1 MVLVLMSTAT
11 ILTACG
17 LSDLWKYV
25 CNSMECHVQCC
36 RDFISC
42 DLKTNEIEIEPDE
55 NNNCT
60 FVELLSHCCMERN
73 DDD

>member
-1 MVLVLMSTAT
+1 MSAT
-11 ILTACG
+11 ILSACG

-42 DLKTNEIEIEPDE
+42 DLKTNEIEIESDDDRK
-55 NNNCT
+55 CT
-60 FVELLSHCCMERN
+60 VVELLTHCCMER
-73 DDD
+73 DDEQ

>member
-1 MVLVLMSTAT
+1 MSAT
-11 ILTACG
+11 ILSACG

-25 CNSMECHVQCC
+25 CNSMVCHMQCC

-55 NNNCT
+55 HKCT
-60 FVELLSHCCMERN
+60 VVELLSHCCLERN
-73 DDD
+73 EEDQ

>member
-1 MVLVLMSTAT
+1 MSAT

-25 CNSMECHVQCC
+25 CNSMECHMQCC

-42 DLKTNEIEIEPDE
+42 DLKTNEIELEPEPD
-55 NNNCT
+55 NKCT
-60 FVELLSHCCMERN
+60 IVEIISHCCMERN
-73 DDD
+73 DDEQ

>member
-1 MVLVLMSTAT
+1 MSS
-11 ILTACG
+11 LLNACG

-25 CNSMECHVQCC
+25 FNSMECHIQCC

-42 DLKTNEIEIEPDE
+42 DLKTNEIDIEPDN

-60 FVELLSHCCMERN
+60 FGELLSKCCMDR
-73 DDD
+73 DDEQENILI

>member
-1 MVLVLMSTAT
+1 MSTAT

-42 DLKTNEIEIEPDE
+42 DLKTNEIEVEPDDDHK
-55 NNNCT
+55 CT
-60 FVELLSHCCMERN
+60 VVELLSQCCMERN
-73 DDD
+73 EDDQ

>member
-1 MVLVLMSTAT
+1 MSAT
-11 ILTACG
+11 ILSACG

-25 CNSMECHVQCC
+25 CNSMECHMQCC
-36 RDFISC
+36 RDFVSC

-55 NNNCT
+55 NNNCAV
-60 FVELLSHCCMERN
+60 VELLTHCCLER

>member
-1 MVLVLMSTAT
+1 MSAT

-42 DLKTNEIEIEPDE
+42 DLKTNEIEIESDDDRK
-55 NNNCT
+55 CT
-60 FVELLSHCCMERN
+60 VVELLTHCCMERN

>member
-1 MVLVLMSTAT
+1 MSAA

-17 LSDLWKYV
+17 LSDFWKYV

-42 DLKTNEIEIEPDE
+42 DLKTNEIEIESDDDRK
-55 NNNCT
+55 CT
-60 FVELLSHCCMERN
+60 VVELLTHCCMERN
-73 DDD
+73 DDEQ